1 MDEQIGVYSHN
12 GYIPQQTVDTNTW
25 MNLKNIVSI
34 KEAIR
39 NRVDLQDLFICSSR
53 TDEANLW

>member
-53 TDEANLW
+53 TDEANPW